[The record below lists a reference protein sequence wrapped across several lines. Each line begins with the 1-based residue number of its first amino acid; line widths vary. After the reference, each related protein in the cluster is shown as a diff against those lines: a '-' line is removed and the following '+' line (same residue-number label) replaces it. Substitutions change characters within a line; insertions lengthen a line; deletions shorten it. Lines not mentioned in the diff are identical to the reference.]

1 MGAYLATG
9 IVQKMVIRTKDIGTK
24 VTMEA
29 VKAALQKKVHLDH
42 YAYSEND
49 STIYWTLKPHM
60 LEGNLPEFLEAQ
72 FNLYEGQKKSLQE
85 DLEKVKQAQ
94 TGEDRL
100 TLAKNKLPH
109 FQIIKPIYEYTKVK
123 QEDGFE
129 AHVPLVYAL
138 LAFFMDGK
146 IVMECYGNIL
156 NYFTENLR
164 LQNQQ
169 YPISNCLQ
177 VMITS

>member
-9 IVQKMVIRTKDIGTK
+9 IVQKMYIRTKDISSK

-29 VKAALQKKVHLDH
+29 IRTALQKKVHLDD
-42 YAYSEND
+42 YDYSED
-49 STIYWTLKPHM
+49 GSEICWTLKPQM
-60 LEGNLPEFLEAQ
+60 LEGNLPEFLETQ
-72 FNLYEGQKKSLQE
+72 FNMYEGQKKSLQE
-85 DLEKVKQAQ
+85 DLEKIKQAQ
-94 TGEDRL
+94 TGEGRL

-109 FQIIKPIYEYTKVK
+109 FQIVEPIYEYIKVK

-129 AHVPLVYAL
+129 THVPLVYAL

-146 IVMECYGNIL
+146 IAMECYGNIL
-156 NYFTENLR
+156 NYFTENIR

-169 YPISNCLQ
+169 YPISKCLQ
-177 VMITS
+177 VMITN